1 GTPIAGRNQA
11 EIEGLLGFFI
21 NTLVLRADLSGDPAF
36 SEFLARVRDV
46 ALGAYAHQDV
56 PFEQLVEALDPERD
70 LSQNP
75 LVQVLFLLQNAPAGA
90 ADFGPELETAI
101 EGVATG
107 EAKFDLTLG
116 LVEGEEGL
124 RGGLEYNVDLFD
136 RTTILG
142 LLGSWRRLLEAVVS
156 DPERCLFEL
165 PLISEAERQQLIRE
179 WNDTHSPR
187 TDPPEVA
194 LHHLIEAQVEATP
207 EAVAVEFAGERLS
220 YRELNRRAN
229 QLAHHL
235 RSLGAGAE
243 VRVGICAE
251 RSSELVVGLLGILK
265 AGGAYLPLD
274 PTYPPER
281 LSFMAE
287 ASEVGVLLTQERL
300 LPALPALAD
309 RAVCLDTG
317 WAEISAQ
324 STADPA
330 PAATASNL
338 AYVIYTS
345 GSTGQP
351 KGSMIP
357 HRGIVNR
364 LLWMQE
370 AYGLRPG
377 EGVLQKTPFSF
388 DVSVWEFFWP
398 LVVGA
403 RLVVARPGGQQDSG
417 YLAAVGAE

>member
-1 GTPIAGRNQA
+1 MTGEVDLAVGSVVAGRNRA
-11 EIEGLLGFFI
+11 EIEGLVGFFV
-21 NTLVLRADLSGDPAF
+21 NTLVLRADLSGWQGQTTPVVGRTTSRPFEVPQSSGVAKFALVCPGKEQGQGVSVAEGSGISGHHHRPD
-36 SEFLARVRDV
+36 ELAHALPLPPFDKGEPTFCELLGRVRET

-56 PFEQLVEALDPERD
+56 PFESLVEALEPERN

-75 LVQVLFLLQNAPAGA
+75 LAQVLFLLQNAPAGA
-90 ADFGPELETAI
+90 ADFGPELEAAI

-107 EAKFDLTLG
+107 EAKFHLTLG

-136 RTTILG
+136 RTTIHR

-165 PLISEAERQQLIRE
+165 PLISEAERQQLVRE
-179 WNDTHSPR
+179 WNDTHSSR
-187 TDPPEVA
+187 TDPPEVT
-194 LHHLIEAQVEATP
+194 LHQLIEAQVEKTP

-235 RSLGAGAE
+235 RSLGARRKAGPAE

-274 PTYPPER
+274 PSYPPER

-309 RAVCLDTG
+309 RAV
-317 WAEISAQ
+317 
-324 STADPA
+324 
-330 PAATASNL
+330 
-338 AYVIYTS
+338 
-345 GSTGQP
+345 
-351 KGSMIP
+351 
-357 HRGIVNR
+357 
-364 LLWMQE
+364 
-370 AYGLRPG
+370 
-377 EGVLQKTPFSF
+377 
-388 DVSVWEFFWP
+388 
-398 LVVGA
+398 
-403 RLVVARPGGQQDSG
+403 
-417 YLAAVGAE
+417 